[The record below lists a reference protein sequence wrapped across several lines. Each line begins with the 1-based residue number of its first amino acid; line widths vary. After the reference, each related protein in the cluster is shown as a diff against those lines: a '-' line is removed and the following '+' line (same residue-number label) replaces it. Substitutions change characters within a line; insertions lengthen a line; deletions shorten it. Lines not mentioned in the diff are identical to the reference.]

1 MKKTRPTATNDLR
14 AEYRR
19 SDFSQ
24 PLEKGKYAKRL
35 REASNVVVLSPEV
48 ADQPTEQTEDGNESR
63 RSVSIGDQRGLA
75 QHGLERVAP
84 RPKSRP
90 SL

>member
-1 MKKTRPTATNDLR
+1 MKKIRPAGRNDLR

-24 PLEKGKYAKRL
+24 PLVRGKYAKRL

-48 ADQPTEQTEDGNESR
+48 AEAFPNESAVNSALLSLIKLAR
-63 RSVSIGDQRGLA
+63 RTTTRT
-75 QHGLERVAP
+75 
-84 RPKSRP
+84 SRRKT
-90 SL
+90 LTNLDAR

>member
-1 MKKTRPTATNDLR
+1 MKKTRPTETNDLR

-24 PLEKGKYAKRL
+24 PLERGKYAKRL

-48 ADQPTEQTEDGNESR
+48 AEAFPNESAVNSALLSLIKLAR
-63 RSVSIGDQRGLA
+63 RTTR
-75 QHGLERVAP
+75 
-84 RPKSRP
+84 RPNRRKTGT
-90 SL
+90 SLDVQ

>member
-1 MKKTRPTATNDLR
+1 MKKTRPTETNDLR

-24 PLEKGKYAKRL
+24 PLERGKYAKRL

-48 ADQPTEQTEDGNESR
+48 AEAFPNESAVNSALLSLIKLAR
-63 RSVSIGDQRGLA
+63 RTTR
-75 QHGLERVAP
+75 
-84 RPKSRP
+84 RPNRRKTGT
-90 SL
+90 SLDVR

>member
-1 MKKTRPTATNDLR
+1 MKKTRLTENNDLR

-24 PLEKGKYAKRL
+24 PLERGKYTKRL

-48 ADQPTEQTEDGNESR
+48 AEAFPNESAVNSALLSLIKLAR
-63 RSVSIGDQRGLA
+63 RTTR
-75 QHGLERVAP
+75 
-84 RPKSRP
+84 RPNRRKTGT
-90 SL
+90 SLDVR

>member
-1 MKKTRPTATNDLR
+1 MKKTRPTETDDLR

-24 PLEKGKYAKRL
+24 PFERGRYAKRL

-48 ADQPTEQTEDGNESR
+48 AEAFPNESAVNSALLSLIKLAR
-63 RSVSIGDQRGLA
+63 RTT
-75 QHGLERVAP
+75 
-84 RPKSRP
+84 SRP
-90 SL
+90 NRRKTRTSLDVR